1 MVDLYSSFSALRWS
15 VAWMTDLSKALM
27 PAVKAAISSVVVSMK
42 AFVSSMAFSKS
53 EMSRSSSFFLSSA
66 ASISFSQYSFLSSS
80 STCSLPSSVTIS
92 SIIVNTLSK
101 LTFLP
106 RRAKEIKS
114 KRLSWLPRS
123 AFMAKWRTSLS
134 RWDTCKSEGLGRVF
148 PKRSSAS
155 SSFRILMVS
164 ASAKVSSA
172 RVFFTTSYS
181 ASLDA
186 QLLSKS
192 DKNFL
197 SSS

>member
-15 VAWMTDLSKALM
+15 VALMTDLSRALM
-27 PAVKAAISSVVVSMK
+27 PAARAASSSVVVSMK

-53 EMSRSSSFFLSSA
+53 EMSRSSSFFLSSE
-66 ASISFSQYSFLSSS
+66 ASISFSQYSFFSSS
-80 STCSLPSSVTIS
+80 STCSLPRSVTIS
-92 SIIVNTLSK
+92 STISSTLSK

-148 PKRSSAS
+148 PKISSAS

-164 ASAKVSSA
+164 AIAKVSSA
-172 RVFFTTSYS
+172 RVFFTTSNS
-181 ASLDA
+181 SVLVA
-186 QLLSKS
+186 QFLSKS
-192 DKNFL
+192 AKNFL

>member
-15 VAWMTDLSKALM
+15 VALMTDLSRALM
-27 PAVKAAISSVVVSMK
+27 PAARAASSSVVVSMK

-66 ASISFSQYSFLSSS
+66 ASISFSQYTFLPSS

-92 SIIVNTLSK
+92 SIIANTLSK

-123 AFMAKWRTSLS
+123 ALMAMWRTSLS
-134 RWDTCKSEGLGRVF
+134 LTVTCKSEELGKVVL
-148 PKRSSAS
+148 KSSSAS
-155 SSFRILMVS
+155 SSFKILMVS
-164 ASAKVSSA
+164 AIARVSSA

-181 ASLDA
+181 AVLVA
-186 QLLSKS
+186 QFLSKS
-192 DKNFL
+192 ARNFL
-197 SSS
+197 SST

>member
-15 VAWMTDLSKALM
+15 VALMTDLSRALM
-27 PAVKAAISSVVVSMK
+27 PAARAASSSVVVSMK

-53 EMSRSSSFFLSSA
+53 KVSKSSSFFLSSL
-66 ASISFSQYSFLSSS
+66 ASISFWQYTCLSSS

-92 SIIVNTLSK
+92 SIMDSTLSK

-106 RRAKEIKS
+106 RRAREMKS

-123 AFMAKWRTSLS
+123 ALMAMWRTSLS
-134 RWDTCKSEGLGRVF
+134 LRVTCKSEELGKVVL
-148 PKRSSAS
+148 KSSSAS
-155 SSFRILMVS
+155 SSFKILMVS
-164 ASAKVSSA
+164 AIARVSSA

-181 ASLDA
+181 ASLLA

-192 DKNFL
+192 ARNFL